1 MPQPDHVVP
10 LAEAD
15 TVRIVEPSYPT
26 TEGLPMRTLRR
37 AVEGA
42 LERLTTLP
50 EWASP
55 SLVAQRGWPSW
66 DAAVRQA
73 HAPGDAGDLDPA
85 SPARA
90 RLAYDEILS
99 NQLALTLV
107 RARMKRQKGRS
118 LQGDGRQ
125 IGRAHV

>member
-1 MPQPDHVVP
+1 MRISDWSSDVCSSDLHVVP

-73 HAPGDAGDLDPA
+73 HAPGAAGDLDPA

-90 RLAYDEILS
+90 RLAYRSEERR
-99 NQLALTLV
+99 V
-107 RARMKRQKGRS
+107 RKE
-118 LQGDGRQ
+118 
-125 IGRAHV
+125 